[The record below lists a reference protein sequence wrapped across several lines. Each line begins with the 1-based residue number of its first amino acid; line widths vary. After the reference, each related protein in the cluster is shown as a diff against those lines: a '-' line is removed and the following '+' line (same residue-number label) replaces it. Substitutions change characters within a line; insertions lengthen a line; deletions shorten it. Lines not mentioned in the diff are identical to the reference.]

1 MSTDLIL
8 CHDLGWA
15 EVGFHRTQTEPHGVR
30 TPVLDSLA
38 REGLRLER
46 LYVHKICSPTR
57 CSFQVGLPVPS

>member
-1 MSTDLIL
+1 M
-8 CHDLGWA
+8 
-15 EVGFHRTQTEPHGVR
+15 GFHRTQTEPHGVR